1 MHNSSKFI
9 FIIIIGLLVATVS
22 PCLAKSVRLDLYA
35 NSEDII
41 LGVETETQLADT
53 TLSIGA
59 GGVFSGEDYR
69 FGNAYFTLKDE
80 IFKPALTLGLGLK
93 GVFGTAEDADED
105 EHYSLAAAGFV
116 LLGEYDFR
124 KVYYNFPIVIQ
135 ADATYAPDPLTAA
148 DTQGYNEFNLR
159 IKGYL
164 VKSAALIIGYKY
176 IFVDFEEDSDDYEL
190 SDDIIYFGIE
200 FSF

>member
-1 MHNSSKFI
+1 MHSKLKYLN
-9 FIIIIGLLVATVS
+9 IIVVCSLILLAS
-22 PCLAKSVRLDLYA
+22 NCLAKTIRLDLYA

-41 LGVETETQLADT
+41 MGVDSESLVAET
-53 TLSIGA
+53 TLNVGA
-59 GGVFSGEDYR
+59 GGLFTGEDYR

-80 IFKPALTLGLGLK
+80 FFKPALTLGLGLK
-93 GVFGTAEDADED
+93 GVLGNAEDDNED
-105 EHYSLAAAGFV
+105 YDLAAAGFV

-124 KVYYNFPIVIQ
+124 KVYYNFPILIQ
-135 ADATYAPDPLTAA
+135 ADVTYAPDPMTAA
-148 DTQGYNEFNLR
+148 DTKGYNEFNLR

-164 VKSAALIIGYKY
+164 VKSAALVLGYKN
-176 IFVDFEEDSDDYEL
+176 IFVDFEKDNDDYEL